1 MESASCNFSW
11 PIKCA
16 VWPTK
21 LQSVW
26 PFGYSCLI
34 LTLCSLFHNPT
45 CSATMQGCLHPH
57 PGIFFMLTLKAFAF
71 PFQKQEGHL
80 FHHSEFKLNFRKM
93 QQNFLLKRI
102 SLQIPKSVRHMFIK
116 GTQFRE
122 LKKKVP
128 QLLYCHKFNK
138 SSCSCFTFFMRLT

>member
-11 PIKCA
+11 PTKCA

-34 LTLCSLFHNPT
+34 LTLCSLFQNPT
-45 CSATMQGCLHPH
+45 CSATRDAYTRIRASSSYLLQKLLHSLFKNKK
-57 PGIFFMLTLKAFAF
+57 GI
-71 PFQKQEGHL
+71 L

-93 QQNFLLKRI
+93 RLLT
-102 SLQIPKSVRHMFIK
+102 LQIPKSVRHMFIK

-122 LKKKVP
+122 LRKKVL
-128 QLLYCHKFNK
+128 QLSTVT
-138 SSCSCFTFFMRLT
+138 SSIKALAFALLSS